1 MYVTKLG
8 NHTISMLLWIKNK
21 AETTQP
27 YRITVKRKIMKENNI
42 IPQVGGYLRT
52 IAEVLMAI
60 SLCALAFSLFV
71 WMFAIFYMSD
81 TSGLQAFSYVLCSI
95 SGTVS
100 SVILLGFSYIV
111 KAAILYLDKNG
122 EFDNNDNI
130 EQTAQ

>member
-1 MYVTKLG
+1 MAVVAISAWHKIIKII
-8 NHTISMLLWIKNK
+8 NHSAL
-21 AETTQP
+21 
-27 YRITVKRKIMKENNI
+27 RITVKRKTMKENNI
-42 IPQVGGYLRT
+42 IPQVGRYLRT

-71 WMFAIFYMSD
+71 WMFAIFSMSD

-95 SGTVS
+95 SGIVS

-122 EFDNNDNI
+122 EFDNNENI

>member
-1 MYVTKLG
+1 
-8 NHTISMLLWIKNK
+8 
-21 AETTQP
+21 
-27 YRITVKRKIMKENNI
+27 MKENNI
-42 IPQVGGYLRT
+42 IPQVGRYLRT

-60 SLCALAFSLFV
+60 SLCALAVSLFV
-71 WMFAIFYMSD
+71 WMIAISSISSRSD

-95 SGTVS
+95 SGIVS

-122 EFDNNDNI
+122 EFDNDENI

>member
-1 MYVTKLG
+1 
-8 NHTISMLLWIKNK
+8 
-21 AETTQP
+21 
-27 YRITVKRKIMKENNI
+27 MKEKNI

-71 WMFAIFYMSD
+71 WMFAIFSMSD
-81 TSGLQAFSYVLCSI
+81 TSGLQAFSYILCSI
-95 SGTVS
+95 SGIVS

-111 KAAILYLDKNG
+111 KAAILYLEKNG
-122 EFDNNDNI
+122 EFDNEENI